1 LDRIELLKTFC
12 RVVECASF
20 TRAAN
25 LLQIPRSSVS
35 AAVSELE
42 TLVGT
47 RLLNRTTRQVA
58 PTQDG
63 TAFYERCVRL
73 LSDYEE
79 TAGLFQVSTRP
90 KGRVR
95 VSVPGRLGRL
105 VIAPALP
112 AFLAEYPDIEIDLSV
127 TDRAV
132 DIVQDGFDLVLR
144 VGPLQDS
151 GLIARKVG
159 DLLLLNCASPAYL
172 AAHGTPDT
180 IADLEWHSAVRY
192 ASPTTGRIE
201 DWEYVENGEVKTIAM
216 PGRVTVNGA
225 EAYIACCLA
234 GLGLIQVPAYDVR
247 HHIAAGEMEDVLPRL
262 RAEPLPMTLLYPHRQ
277 HLSRRLQVFIEWLL
291 EVLHADV
298 LGAQSEFRCKPA
310 DSCVASAARK

>member
-1 LDRIELLKTFC
+1 MDRIELLKTFC

-42 TLVGT
+42 ALVGT

-79 TAGLFQVSTRP
+79 TAGLFRQVSIRP
-90 KGRVR
+90 NGRVR

-112 AFLAEYPDIEIDLSV
+112 AFLAEYPEIEIDLSV

-132 DIVQDGFDLVLR
+132 DLVQDGFDLVLR

-159 DLLLLNCASPAYL
+159 DLLLLNCASPSYL
-172 AAHGTPDT
+172 AAHGAPET
-180 IADLEWHSAVRY
+180 IVDLERHFAVRY

-247 HHIAAGEMEDVLPRL
+247 HHIAAGEMVEVLPRF
-262 RAEPLPMTLLYPHRQ
+262 RAESLPMTLLYPHRQ
-277 HLSRRLQVFIEWLL
+277 HLSRRLQVFMEWLL
-291 EVLHADV
+291 EVLEAEV
-298 LGAQSEFRCKPA
+298 LGAQVEF
-310 DSCVASAARK
+310 